1 MKNIIII
8 IICLATGITTYAQQ
22 AKRDSLIRAIDMH
35 TANTYKAAAQFLN
48 KRLSA
53 AERIKAI
60 TPYSAILD
68 PKQIEQF
75 KAVVLSN
82 EESPEIRATA
92 LDKIDNDASSDAQ
105 IVKLATDWV
114 GNTQAPMILR
124 RGGLN
129 LVTVSTFST
138 MRVPEVLQKLLDDPD
153 LDFRIYAYTQLV
165 QHGNDMAQQ
174 RLIRGLENQQS
185 ANIPAPVAI
194 GILNM
199 SPKKEY
205 YPAVYKV
212 LQSTKDEA
220 TRLEAIRA
228 LGPYKEA
235 REQLKSI
242 SMSASEKPEFR
253 EAALGALYSGDKD
266 NIITYTMPILKDKNA
281 SPRLQAIAI
290 QMSIDVRQSMS
301 YRSKASKADDYDKL
315 IKDIAEGKGALRSAE
330 LEKTANRYMQIVRP
344 KY

>member
-1 MKNIIII
+1 MKNLIIII
-8 IICLATGITTYAQQ
+8 FLATGITTYAQQ
-22 AKRDSLIRAIDMH
+22 AKKDSLIRAIDAH
-35 TANTYKAAAQFLN
+35 AANTYKAASQFLN

-60 TPYSAILD
+60 TPYEVIFDAQ
-68 PKQIEQF
+68 QIDQF
-75 KAVVLSN
+75 KRVVLSN
-82 EESPEIRATA
+82 EESAEIRATA
-92 LDKIDNDASSDAQ
+92 LDKIDNDASADAQ
-105 IVKLATDWV
+105 IMKLANDWV
-114 GNTQAPMILR
+114 GNVQAPMVLR

-129 LVTVSTFST
+129 IIAISTFSS

-153 LDFRIYAYTQLV
+153 MDFRIYAYSQLV

-174 RLIRGLENQQS
+174 RLIRGLENPQS
-185 ANIPAPVAI
+185 ANLPAPTAI

-199 SPKKEY
+199 APKKEY

-212 LQSTKDEA
+212 LQTTKDEA
-220 TRLEAIRA
+220 TRLEAVRA

-235 REQLKSI
+235 REKLKSI

-266 NIITYTMPILKDKNA
+266 NIITYTTPILKDKNA

-290 QMSIDVRQSMS
+290 QMSIDVRQSMA
-301 YRSKASKADDYDKL
+301 YRAKTTKADDYDKL
-315 IKDIAEGKGALRSAE
+315 VKDIAEGKGAIRSAE
-330 LEKTANRYMQIVRP
+330 LESTATRYIQIVRP